1 MNIVPFIQKV
11 YAAAGDVVGTIDPGT
26 GFKPYGNVTE
36 QGRGFALFF
45 SNILR
50 FAFVAAGIYALVNLI
65 TAGYQYMTAAGD
77 TKALAAAWARIWQT
91 LLGLVIIVGSFALS
105 ALFGYLIFGDA
116 GFILNPKVYG
126 PGGGGTSP
134 THPPGWFP
142 NGM

>member
-1 MNIVPFIQKV
+1 MNITPFIQKV
-11 YAAAGDVVGTIDPGT
+11 YAAVGDVVGTIDPGDT
-26 GFKPYGNVTE
+26 FKPYGDVTT
-36 QGRGFALFF
+36 QGKGFALFF

-50 FAFVAAGIYALVNLI
+50 LVFVAAGIYALVNLI
-65 TAGYQYMTAAGD
+65 TAGYQYMTAGGD

-126 PGGGGTSP
+126 PGTNLGC
-134 THPPGWFP
+134 PGEKC
-142 NGM
+142 